1 MEVNIDTKSEGK
13 LTFVS
18 KNDMRNLA
26 NFHQSTCKSQ
36 NGDFHD
42 DDDDDDDDDELS
54 LWYG

>member
-1 MEVNIDTKSEGK
+1 MEINIDTKSEGK